1 MTLTL
6 TAKKNIKKG
15 LNEME
20 KILIIGPSWVGDMVM
35 SQSLYT
41 TLKQQ
46 HPQALIDVIAPGWC
60 KPILERM
67 PEINQAIEMPFGH
80 GEFNFSGRRAIG
92 KQLRAERY
100 DHAYVLPNSAKSALI
115 PWFANI
121 PKRTGWKG
129 EMRYGLLND
138 LRPNKKSFQ
147 YMVERYVA
155 LAHPRSEMVDS
166 SSLGGLVTLPRPSL
180 SINTQEQ
187 NAALAKF
194 KLEPTDKV
202 IGLCPGAEFGPA
214 KKWPETHYAEVANQ
228 MAASGHQVWL
238 FGSQKDLETCNN
250 IKELVSKEQQDS
262 IHILAGQ
269 TSLIEAVDLL
279 AACQT
284 VVANDSGLMH
294 VAAAVGCNV
303 VAVYGSTSPKYTP
316 PLAEKVEIVHTDIE
330 CRPCFKRE
338 CQFKHLKCLSELS
351 PKQVLASIQKL
362 EAIAVSPC

>member
-1 MTLTL
+1 
-6 TAKKNIKKG
+6 
-15 LNEME
+15 ME

-46 HPQALIDVIAPGWC
+46 YPDSIIDVIAPGWC

-67 PEINQAIEMPFGH
+67 PEINQAIDMPIGH
-80 GEFNFSGRRAIG
+80 GEFNLLGRRAIG
-92 KQLRAERY
+92 KTLQEAKY
-100 DHAYVLPNSAKSALI
+100 DQAFICPNSAKSALI
-115 PWFANI
+115 PWFAKI

-155 LAHPRSEMVDS
+155 LAHPKDKMIDS
-166 SSLGGLVTLPRPSL
+166 SSLGGLESLPRPALTIDNNEQQKTAEKFSL
-180 SINTQEQ
+180 TIDNST
-187 NAALAKF
+187 
-194 KLEPTDKV
+194 V
-202 IGLCPGAEFGPA
+202 GLCPGAEFGPA
-214 KKWPETHYAEVANQ
+214 KKWPEEHYAKVAAA
-228 MAASGHQVWL
+228 MASTGKQVWL

-250 IKELVSKEQQDS
+250 IKQLVLQEHQHQ
-262 IHILAGQ
+262 IHVLAGQ

-279 AACQT
+279 GACQT

-294 VAAAVGCNV
+294 VAASVGCNV

-316 PLAEKVEIVHTDIE
+316 PLAEKVEIIHTDID

-338 CQFKHLKCLSELS
+338 CPLGHLKCLKDLK
-351 PKQVLASIQKL
+351 PKSVINRIDSLKDA
-362 EAIAVSPC
+362 